1 MKLFPVLLLLVVS
14 LVGCGMN
21 SPNPAAPDLQPL
33 AKSNTLQTYDMLSW
47 MTMQSQLS
55 AGHHMAG
62 TANPLYTSRSGTR
75 FYWTK
80 NAAGFPWD
88 IQLFDSK
95 YVYLWVTELDWLNPR
110 TFKVFHSAK
119 LGKYNLPLVPRYA
132 AGGYP
137 GSSVKISDSAYEI
150 HSDCNTFTTKNLGHV
165 INEVWGPYKE
175 TLGGQLPKDLQTLVI
190 SYRYSCDATYSNCAN
205 KEEFHVAKPYGL
217 VKWQHQSLGADGTYK
232 APDNMTYFNKIESG
246 QTSPVTSCF

>member
-1 MKLFPVLLLLVVS
+1 MKRFLVLLLLLVS

-33 AKSNTLQTYDMLSW
+33 AKSNAAQTYDMLSW

-95 YVYLWVTELDWLNPR
+95 YVYLWVTELDWQNPR
-110 TFKVFHSAK
+110 TFKVFHSA
-119 LGKYNLPLVPRYA
+119 
-132 AGGYP
+132 
-137 GSSVKISDSAYEI
+137 
-150 HSDCNTFTTKNLGHV
+150 
-165 INEVWGPYKE
+165 
-175 TLGGQLPKDLQTLVI
+175 
-190 SYRYSCDATYSNCAN
+190 
-205 KEEFHVAKPYGL
+205 
-217 VKWQHQSLGADGTYK
+217 
-232 APDNMTYFNKIESG
+232 
-246 QTSPVTSCF
+246 